1 MSPELPRRHERVR
14 EDKEDGMNAHI
25 TARGL
30 VLTLVLT
37 AASSCSPPE
46 KAVVDKY
53 FHAVQAKDHQTLTS
67 FAAVVLDK
75 PVEAWKI
82 TKAGEE
88 KQSAAALPE
97 LMGKVKDLEAQLAA
111 NKKAAAAYN
120 LENYAKIEKV
130 DALKKGAPVP
140 AALAG
145 VVAEWDKFKHKDRE
159 LKKALAT
166 AKDAVDKEKR
176 YMVLSVGAVSDLES
190 LTGKMADKQVE
201 LDLTLKDEKPKPYVM
216 LLRKYDLVR
225 AAGSKVMSR
234 WIVYELAPR
243 G

>member
-1 MSPELPRRHERVR
+1 MKVH
-14 EDKEDGMNAHI
+14 D

-30 VLTLVLT
+30 LLTLSVAGAT
-37 AASSCSPPE
+37 ACAPPE
-46 KAVVDKY
+46 KAIVDKY

-67 FAAVVLDK
+67 FAAVAFDK

-82 TKAGEE
+82 TRAGEE
-88 KQSAAALPE
+88 KPSAAALPE

-120 LENYAKIEKV
+120 LDNYAKIEKV
-130 DALKKGAPVP
+130 EALKKGVSPP

-145 VVAEWDKFKHKDRE
+145 VAAEWEKFKQKDRE
-159 LKKALAT
+159 IKKALAT
-166 AKDAVDKEKR
+166 AKDAVEKEKR

-190 LTGKMADKQVE
+190 LTGKMVDKQVE
-201 LDLTLKDEKPKPYVM
+201 LDLTLKDEKPQPYVM

-225 AAGSKVMSR
+225 PAGSKVMSR
-234 WIVYELAPR
+234 WVVYELNPR